1 MACVSTVTCTLVFA
15 TFVTCVSS
23 SFMMGYNLGI
33 VNLPAKYIEQFMVEK
48 MSVLDKETLYALVSV
63 VFIVGAAIG
72 AFSCGFLADKLG
84 RRNSLHMNTV
94 IGLLGAILSG
104 ICVNIKNAV
113 VLLVGRFISGLNAG
127 VTIGVASMYL
137 MEIAPTSTR
146 GMIGACHQLAVT
158 IGICLS
164 YVVTLDFLLNT
175 EDRWGYAILIGAIPC
190 VTGLALLPLCPESA
204 RYLFLIKKEEERAKE
219 AYMKVSGAEN
229 ANDFVKD
236 MNDEAAAT
244 KSQPEFKVSYLFTK
258 REYRKAT
265 AIAILIQVLQQ
276 LCGINAVIANSSTM
290 LVTAKVKEDQMQYF
304 VVGLGI
310 LNVVFTII
318 ALPLL
323 ERAGRRTL
331 LLWPTLL
338 LGCCLLTQSIIVT
351 IGRSKPE
358 EEQAPFAIVAVS
370 MVYIYLA
377 CFAVGLGPIPAM
389 IVAEIFRQGPRTAAY
404 SVSQGVQWLCNL
416 MVLATFP
423 PLNKAMAGFV
433 YLPFLVVV
441 VICWCFF
448 FFVMPETKNKSFDE
462 IAKILSGEPRS
473 NANGGNSNVNANS
486 NLTPKGITQAEE
498 GNTL

>member
-190 VTGLALLPLCPESA
+190 VTGLVLLPLCPESA

-416 MVLATFP
+416 M
-423 PLNKAMAGFV
+423 KAMAGFV